1 MSLKTIDKRLI
12 IKASSGDVTERMFD
26 YLEDVDRKR
35 RQKVIDLLR
44 SFSIF
49 GFMVQELGGG
59 VVDSMLSMEA
69 NGELDGMTEQQKAA
83 VLISKL
89 ELISG
94 TTSRKS
100 LIMETVKPA
109 EVKQESPP
117 KPDKKRT
124 LDDLDLDMG

>member
-1 MSLKTIDKRLI
+1 MSLKAIDKRLI
-12 IKASSGDVTERMFD
+12 IKASAGDVTERMFD
-26 YLEDVDRKR
+26 YLEDVDRKK

-69 NGELDGMTEQQKAA
+69 NGELDAMTDQQKAA

-94 TTSRKS
+94 TSRKKPVGDP
-100 LIMETVKPA
+100 VKPD
-109 EVKQESPP
+109 EVEQEEPRRV
-117 KPDKKRT
+117 KKKT
-124 LDDLDLDMG
+124 LDDLDLDMD